1 MYKIFLDDDKV
12 VQDSIDNLVISP
24 KLKEKLNGVDSL
36 EYTIPYDNVY
46 FNDYER
52 RKSKIKVMYGADII
66 FKGRM
71 LD

>member
-46 FNDYER
+46 FNDYEE
-52 RKSKIKVMYGADII
+52 KTN
-66 FKGRM
+66 
-71 LD
+71 